1 MRAIT
6 GLTLIVVA
14 ITSIAVASG
23 ESGPSIYAGQE
34 ERAIK
39 SLSAADVDELRRGGG
54 WGMAKAAELNGLPGP
69 AHLLELKDRIPLTKG
84 QVVEIEVLFR
94 DMREM
99 AVAEGE
105 RLIALERELDRS
117 VSARTI
123 TEASLA
129 DMLERI
135 AQSRKRLRYIHL
147 STHLKTP
154 EILSRKQIARYN
166 RLRGYADDPCAKVP
180 DGHDPA
186 MWRQHNNCR

>member
-23 ESGPSIYAGQE
+23 ESGPSKYAGQE

-94 DMREM
+94 DMRKM

-180 DGHDPA
+180 DGHDPS